1 MTRGAHESECQFCAI
16 VEGTIPSHAIYKDDS
31 LYAFLDI
38 HPIRPGHVQILPRAH
53 YAYFDDLPP
62 ALAAKIIQLGQR
74 LAVVL
79 KPICRVRRVAFLFTG
94 GDVAHAHAHV
104 VPLGSKTDITSR
116 RYIVE
121 EKITFRCTP
130 AAPDPELEEMASRIR
145 GALGTAAKAEWQ
157 IENSN

>member
-1 MTRGAHESECQFCAI
+1 MTKGAYESECPFCAI
-16 VEGTIPSHAIYKDDS
+16 VEGTSPSHAVYKKDES

-38 HPIRPGHVQILPRAH
+38 HPIRPGHIQILPRAH

-62 ALAAKIIQLGQR
+62 ALAAETIQLGQR

-79 KPICRVRRVAFLFTG
+79 KQICRVRRVAFLFTG

-104 VPLGSKTDITSR
+104 VPLVSKSDITSR
-116 RYIVE
+116 RYIIE

-130 AAPDPELEEMASRIR
+130 AAPGPELEEMASRIR
-145 GALGTAAKAEWQ
+145 VALGTSAKGNGRSK
-157 IENSN
+157 I